1 VSWFVANFGDNGR
14 IRYVPGRG
22 AKAGAAELREYRDM
36 LASVRDRVQPMVA
49 AGKSDAEIVAAHP
62 TSAFDAK
69 WGHGRVPPARFVT
82 LVAQSLRRH

>member
-1 VSWFVANFGDNGR
+1 VSWFVANFGDNAR
-14 IRYVPGRG
+14 IRYVP
-22 AKAGAAELREYRDM
+22 GAAELREYRDM
-36 LASVRDRVQPMVA
+36 LASVRDRVQPMVS

-69 WGHGRVPPARFVT
+69 WGHGRVSPARFVT